1 MRKSQSCN
9 NLEEDISRW
18 REKEMQSPKLG
29 LGVASCSKKAKEA
42 SVTGV
47 SK

>member
-1 MRKSQSCN
+1 MMRKSQSHN
-9 NLEEDISRW
+9 NLEEDVSRW

-29 LGVASCSKKAKEA
+29 LPSRSKKAKEA

>member
-1 MRKSQSCN
+1 MMRKSQSCN

-29 LGVASCSKKAKEA
+29 LASCSKKAKEA